1 MEAIVQ
7 FWLDMKVLFNLIA
20 SAILILIWKYLRN
33 KPLGMQTLF
42 DSMIKDYILIVF
54 ANFISSNLIFIKFK
68 DEYSHETAMTL
79 IKIQTCVA
87 VAMFLQIFIAL
98 IIRYMS
104 IFHQGYLNDFKDSV
118 IVFISRIFVGISAVV
133 ISILEDSGE
142 GGAQYVFLT
151 GKAFDPVKAPK
162 LVIFKAILLA
172 NFVLVIFVQVR
183 IELLNR
189 RLNSQLPYLSSS
201 QKKSRKFLK
210 NKFRYSAIVGGI
222 FLLICLDYVI
232 SLGSGIDDSLKTLRI
247 RVISGVLQNIVL
259 PTIWIRKSKRFF
271 NFFANYVLS
280 FNCDLPIDPPT
291 EVIGNVLRNSFK
303 KFLNIVPKQNI
314 SPIGNDLVKLGLQV
328 ASISVPVV
336 HFQSESQ
343 NIAMIKFALEDE
355 VAPPDSQIQFC
366 PEPGPSTSVITKSSR
381 QNTCSLSAI
390 EC

>member
-68 DEYSHETAMTL
+68 DEYSHEIAMTL

-291 EVIGNVLRNSFK
+291 EVIGNFLRNSSK

-314 SPIGNDLVKLGLQV
+314 PPIDNDLVQQGVQL

-343 NIAMIKFALEDE
+343 NIVVIKFASEDE
-355 VAPPDSQIQFC
+355 VAPPDSQTQFS
-366 PEPGPSTSVITKSSR
+366 PEPGPSTSVISKSSPR
-381 QNTCSLSAI
+381 NTSSLSAI